1 MTEEEAALLL
11 AEALQRDLVMR
22 LDLLHQAGA
31 PKLILAA
38 TLLDLALQ
46 LVRTE
51 EGVIAA
57 EEMVTAFT
65 RNFFAPSIDL
75 H

>member
-22 LDLLHQAGA
+22 LDQAGA